1 MKFYLAYSFFFIFS
15 HSLFAQEAL
24 VFSQAK
30 IVSNTLQAVPANKVW
45 KVTSIYGSEFVSEC
59 YSWNNDYLGLK
70 CDQCWRDNPNGG
82 IHTVALNYFR
92 TSFLVNAVNIV
103 HQVSALGIATTRST
117 SNCTGGT
124 FCNSNFSCANKSPN
138 PNLLPMWLPAG
149 TTLQSGGSNTFLSV
163 LEFTI
168 Q

>member
-70 CDQCWRDNPNGG
+70 CDQCWRDNPNYTSCYHLVTLMLFG
-82 IHTVALNYFR
+82 INKWVALHFFVR
-92 TSFLVNAVNIV
+92 FAVN
-103 HQVSALGIATTRST
+103 
-117 SNCTGGT
+117 CTHV
-124 FCNSNFSCANKSPN
+124 F
-138 PNLLPMWLPAG
+138 
-149 TTLQSGGSNTFLSV
+149 
-163 LEFTI
+163 
-168 Q
+168 